1 MHGTHTHVA
10 HGTHT
15 HRHIEA
21 DQTAN
26 LCLLAPRSS
35 DVLLHETFDSPAG
48 FTTRNADGPVPFF
61 SDGLSD
67 YFGINNG
74 QGTSYFGNRGEP
86 PSISGSPS
94 EFLGLPS
101 EFGGPDVPNA
111 FASLSTTFGSGECTT
126 VLSTCCASIGGAVN
140 VCKATAEAFAAGLA
154 VEGLSW
160 SAPSPFTNTSLIG
173 EMCGVTCTFGTD
185 HLPFNGEAFVGFD
198 GAYLEAEDMDGESW
212 SDPFTMTWA
221 TVSGSCARTLV
232 FSGKFAMGNYR
243 NIDSSDFLIVQA
255 SVDGAA
261 AATIIELRGNGDGSN
276 NAFAVDSD
284 GDGVGDGHQLTT
296 HAQTLAA
303 YIPGT
308 MSTSVVLSIT
318 FAVNSGNEEIAMDDL
333 KITCG
338 PTVHSPPLLP
348 PPQSPPPPP
357 PLPLPPLSP
366 ARLPDCSTVEA
377 EKAALQAEKV
387 SLQAEIAQLQLDK
400 TKLQGATIRV
410 VFT

>member
-1 MHGTHTHVA
+1 M
-10 HGTHT
+10 
-15 HRHIEA
+15 
-21 DQTAN
+21 
-26 LCLLAPRSS
+26 
-35 DVLLHETFDSPAG
+35 
-48 FTTRNADGPVPFF
+48 
-61 SDGLSD
+61 
-67 YFGINNG
+67 
-74 QGTSYFGNRGEP
+74 
-86 PSISGSPS
+86 
-94 EFLGLPS
+94 
-101 EFGGPDVPNA
+101 
-111 FASLSTTFGSGECTT
+111 
-126 VLSTCCASIGGAVN
+126 
-140 VCKATAEAFAAGLA
+140 
-154 VEGLSW
+154 SW

-185 HLPFNGEAFVGFD
+185 NLPFNGEAFVGFD

-212 SDPFTMTWA
+212 NDPFTMTWA

-261 AATIIELRGNGDGSN
+261 AATILELRGNGDGSN

-387 SLQAEIAQLQLDK
+387 LLQAEIAQLQLDK